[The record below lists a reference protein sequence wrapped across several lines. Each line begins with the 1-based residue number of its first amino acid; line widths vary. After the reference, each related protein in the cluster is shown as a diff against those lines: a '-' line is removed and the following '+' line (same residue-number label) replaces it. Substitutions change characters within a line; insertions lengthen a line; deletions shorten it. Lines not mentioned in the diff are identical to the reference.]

1 MKGGKKHF
9 TILNVKPKHN
19 VLVLECT
26 LDIGFYRIGNK
37 KLTVSLFSIIST
49 ILSEIRIFALSF
61 YCKKHRT
68 LKNFICHVFSCRFY
82 LSKMLSILAH
92 NLLFQSNELL
102 VDNALNCL
110 SHQIRRLKIYGTLNI
125 NHPNYPF
132 FWPIFWL
139 K

>member
-9 TILNVKPKHN
+9 TILNVKLKHN

-26 LDIGFYRIGNK
+26 LDIGFD
-37 KLTVSLFSIIST
+37 LST
-49 ILSEIRIFALSF
+49 ILSEIIIVALFF
-61 YCKKHRT
+61 YCKKHRI

-102 VDNALNCL
+102 VDNALYCL

-132 FWPIFWL
+132 F
-139 K
+139 

>member
-9 TILNVKPKHN
+9 TILNVNPKHN

-26 LDIGFYRIGNK
+26 LDICFFRI
-37 KLTVSLFSIIST
+37 TFFQYSFLFFILST

-102 VDNALNCL
+102 VDNALYCL